1 MEALQ
6 NLNNLMNS
14 SEIVALLN
22 KTASTLENTEDL
34 NPLIEYIGDAKY
46 ALLVE
51 GSMVRMNIIHGE
63 LK

>member
-1 MEALQ
+1 
-6 NLNNLMNS
+6 MNS

-22 KTASTLENTEDL
+22 KTASILENTEDL
-34 NPLIEYIGDAKY
+34 NPLFEYIGDVKY